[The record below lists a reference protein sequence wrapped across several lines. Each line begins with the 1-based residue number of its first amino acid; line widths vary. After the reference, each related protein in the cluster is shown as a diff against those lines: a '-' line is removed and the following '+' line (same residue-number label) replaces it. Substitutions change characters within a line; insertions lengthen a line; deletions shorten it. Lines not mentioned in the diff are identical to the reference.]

1 MGVEAFGKTLSLW
14 NVSKERYEV
23 CLRNES
29 KTKQEVY
36 SHPSSWKE
44 VALADLTDLFV
55 CAW

>member
-1 MGVEAFGKTLSLW
+1 MGVEAFGNTWFLW
-14 NVSKERYEV
+14 KVSKERYEV